1 MSIHITSLGKRYK
14 SVLGSDVVGLS
25 PVSLSLREGGLV
37 SIVGR
42 SGCGKSTLLRLIAG
56 LEQPSSGSVAVN
68 GEKVT
73 RPPASVRY
81 LFQNYG
87 ESLLPWRT
95 VGNNVRF
102 GLRHSHRPISLPG
115 IENANDA
122 VIDKLLDE
130 VGLGGTAARYP
141 AELSG
146 GMQQRVA
153 IARALAANPEVLLL
167 DEPFSAVDA
176 LSRATLQDLLLG
188 LWKDH
193 ALTVVFVTHDI
204 DEALYLSDRVIVLA
218 PGGEGIQ
225 MDVEVPLPRPRNQI
239 TTRQDPT
246 FLELRRDI
254 LSYVLA
260 N

>member
-1 MSIHITSLGKRYK
+1 MSIQITSLSKSYK
-14 SVLGSDVVGLS
+14 SVLGSDVVGLA
-25 PVSLSLREGGLV
+25 PVSLSLRAGELV

-56 LEQPSSGSVAVN
+56 LEKPSSGRVTIDGNA
-68 GEKVT
+68 VT

-81 LFQNYG
+81 LFQNFG

-102 GLRHSHRPISLPG
+102 GLRYSYRPVALPG
-115 IENANDA
+115 VADA
-122 VIDKLLDE
+122 DEAIVERLLDE
-130 VGLGGTAARYP
+130 VGLLNTSTRYP

-188 LWKDH
+188 VWQRH

-204 DEALYLSDRVIVLA
+204 DEALYLSDRVVVLA
-218 PGGEGIQ
+218 PRGEGIR
-225 MDVEVPLPRPRNQI
+225 MDLSVPVPRPRDQI
-239 TTRQDPT
+239 ATRQDPT
-246 FLELRRDI
+246 FLALRRGI
-254 LSYVLA
+254 LSYVLSE
-260 N
+260 